1 MRFPLLRYLIVL
13 AVGLLAGALAFSLW
27 RSDGV
32 SRLGRT
38 RVEGSIESTVRN
50 IGELVVMKAVLKE
63 IVTTE
68 INREN
73 LSIPK
78 KAALIFKF
86 DLNFKYDLRQKEF
99 SIERVDVE
107 RVRIVMPP
115 VKVDFHIRDLI
126 VYDKQPGQKWFQT
139 YPITVQEENELIQQ
153 ARASAEKQV
162 SEFVTEYRA
171 QYRASAE
178 SIMKLLAEGFGYRT
192 VTVEFQGE

>member
-1 MRFPLLRYLIVL
+1 
-13 AVGLLAGALAFSLW
+13 
-27 RSDGV
+27 
-32 SRLGRT
+32 
-38 RVEGSIESTVRN
+38 
-50 IGELVVMKAVLKE
+50 VLKE

-99 SIERVDVE
+99 SIQRVDGE